1 MSANATLGV
10 ETRSGKRKREC
21 SDASKANAGQAIPG
35 LLNDIVIAHVLRSEN
50 FNDPADVAR
59 LKAVSHAM
67 HDAVAATGCA
77 LSKLCVQEAVL
88 LGCLSAVERLLRRGI
103 LHEREREYLCH
114 AAARSGQ
121 LEKLMLLRENNKPWD
136 EITCAAAACGGHIE
150 VIQWLRANGCPWDV
164 HTCRSAAICG
174 QLEVLQW
181 ARANG
186 CPWDEY
192 VCGNATFAG
201 HLEMLRWARENGCP
215 WDERICARAAYGGH
229 FEVLQWARA
238 NGCPWNAVT
247 CKAAANG
254 GHLEVLKWARANGC
268 PWSWPHCVSVAQA
281 SEHSDVLAWLHEN
294 KA

>member
-150 VIQWLRANGCPWDV
+150 VIQWLRANGCPWDEEA
-164 HTCRSAAICG
+164 CAAAAHG
-174 QLEVLQW
+174 GHLEVLQW

-186 CPWDEY
+186 CRWNKCTY
-192 VCGNATFAG
+192 WGAVHGG
-201 HLEMLRWARENGCP
+201 HLEVLQWAREHGCK
-215 WDERICARAAYGGH
+215 WDAYTCVMAARGGH
-229 FEVLQWARA
+229 LDVLQWARA
-238 NGCPWNAVT
+238 NECPWDKYT
-247 CKAAANG
+247 CVYARKH
-254 GHLEVLKWARANGC
+254 GHHDLLKWAIANGC
-268 PWSWPHCVSVAQA
+268 PYSV
-281 SEHSDVLAWLHEN
+281 
-294 KA
+294 

>member
-77 LSKLCVQEAVL
+77 LSELCVQEAVL

-150 VIQWLRANGCPWDV
+150 VIQWLGANDCPWDEKTCSAAAKEGLLEVLQWARSNGCSWGVATCAHAAYGGHLEILQWLRANGCPWDKRTLMGAKIAG
-164 HTCRSAAICG
+164 HDAISEWAEANGAPSSAAG
-174 QLEVLQW
+174 
-181 ARANG
+181 A
-186 CPWDEY
+186 
-192 VCGNATFAG
+192 
-201 HLEMLRWARENGCP
+201 
-215 WDERICARAAYGGH
+215 
-229 FEVLQWARA
+229 
-238 NGCPWNAVT
+238 
-247 CKAAANG
+247 
-254 GHLEVLKWARANGC
+254 
-268 PWSWPHCVSVAQA
+268 
-281 SEHSDVLAWLHEN
+281 
-294 KA
+294 